1 MGKMREQIVDELELR
16 LVPLITHTHT
26 HTHTQSPAPGQPP
39 WFLIADQSGS
49 NWG

>member
-26 HTHTQSPAPGQPP
+26 HTEPSSRTASLVPHSRPI
-39 WFLIADQSGS
+39 WV
-49 NWG
+49 

>member
-26 HTHTQSPAPGQPP
+26 HTHTQTHTEPSSRTASLVPHSRPV
-39 WFLIADQSGS
+39 WV
-49 NWG
+49 

>member
-26 HTHTQSPAPGQPP
+26 HTHTHRAQLQDS
-39 WFLIADQSGS
+39 LLGS
-49 NWG
+49 S